1 MGDTTSGVT
10 VSHMLSQLDTFAGLA
25 ASVCVGSVRAVSS
38 SVRAVGGK
46 GKRPL
51 RVGATPVPH
60 AEILDFVREPLA
72 ACDIDLQIEIF
83 ESFDEPNDLLAAGR
97 LHANFF
103 QYLPFLDDFNRRT
116 GNGLVPVAPVH
127 IEPFGLYSTSI
138 ADLDGIPDYAEVA
151 LPSDPVNVDRSL
163 VMLDELG
170 LIECR
175 PARGG
180 LATAGDVRSNPRRLV
195 FKELTSWLLG
205 DVREDFD
212 TGGRSGAGAGLVFL
226 FGNQAMEWG
235 VDTGS
240 ALHCDRGNPAYAE
253 YLVARP
259 DNHGGSSVRALAE
272 ALNCESTREFISSTY
287 AGQVL
292 AAF

>member
-1 MGDTTSGVT
+1 M
-10 VSHMLSQLDTFAGLA
+10 
-25 ASVCVGSVRAVSS
+25 SS
-38 SVRAVGGK
+38 SVRAMRTK
-46 GKRPL
+46 GKLPL

-60 AEILDFVREPLA
+60 AEILDYVRGPLA

-83 ESFDEPNDLLAAGR
+83 ESFDEPNDLLVAGR

-116 GNGLVPVAPVH
+116 GNRLVPVVPVH
-127 IEPFGLYSTSI
+127 IEPFGLYSTWI
-138 ADLDGIPDYAEVA
+138 RHLDAIPDYAEVA

-163 VMLDELG
+163 VMLDQLG
-170 LIECR
+170 LIECA
-175 PARGG
+175 PARRC
-180 LATAGDVRSNPRRLV
+180 LATVDDIRSNPRRLV
-195 FKELTSWLLG
+195 FKELTSWLLAS
-205 DVREDFD
+205 VRADFD
-212 TGGRSGAGAGLVFL
+212 VVFL

-240 ALHCDRGNPAYAE
+240 ALHCDHGNPAYAE

-259 DNHGGSSVRALAE
+259 DNYDSFAMGSLAE
-272 ALNCESTREFISSTY
+272 ALNGESTRRFIAETY

>member
-1 MGDTTSGVT
+1 
-10 VSHMLSQLDTFAGLA
+10 
-25 ASVCVGSVRAVSS
+25 VSS

-72 ACDIDLQIEIF
+72 FRDIDLQISIF
-83 ESFDEPNDLLAAGR
+83 ESFDEPNDLLVARR

-116 GNGLVPVAPVH
+116 GNR
-127 IEPFGLYSTSI
+127 LYSTSI
-138 ADLDGIPDYAEVA
+138 PDLDAIPDYAEVA

-163 VMLDELG
+163 VMLNQLG
-170 LIECR
+170 LIDCA
-175 PARGG
+175 PARRG
-180 LATAGDVRSNPRRLV
+180 LVSVGDVRSNPRRLV

-212 TGGRSGAGAGLVFL
+212 VVFL

-240 ALHCDRGNPAYAE
+240 ALYCDRGNPAYAE

-259 DNHGGSSVRALAE
+259 DNCESVGVRALAD
-272 ALNCESTREFISSTY
+272 ALNCESTRQFITTTY